1 MGFVWDTSP
10 EQAFGPLV
18 SQWQAGVLLT
28 AFQLFTRY
36 APQVEAW
43 MKQNAPWTDR
53 TGNARQSLY
62 TVVGTTPAA
71 VVLTLAHG
79 VNYGIYLER
88 AHGSRFGIIGPAVD
102 YWAGQIFADLQG
114 MFR

>member
-1 MGFVWDTSP
+1 MGFTWTTTP

-18 SQWQAGVLLT
+18 ERFQMGALIA

-43 MKQNAPWTDR
+43 MKQNAPWEDR
-53 TGNARQSLY
+53 TGNARQTLY
-62 TVVGTTPAA
+62 TIVGTTPVA

-79 VNYGIYLER
+79 VGYGIHLETG
-88 AHGSRFGIIGPAVD
+88 HGGRFGIIGPAVD

-114 MFR
+114 ILR